1 MFDDRDN
8 LVGVLLLGVCGVV
21 AGILIYAIV
30 TGQRLRFSGP
40 GWLGP
45 ILLIVMLGLLGYG
58 FFSSGGFR
66 RFGRGSQWPIPAPDV
81 GGAGP
86 GSGMTGP
93 DRESGRRGTCEERSW
108 PLHCAA

>member
-66 RFGRGSQWPIPAPDV
+66 RFGRGSQWPDPR
-81 GGAGP
+81 
-86 GSGMTGP
+86 T
-93 DRESGRRGTCEERSW
+93 GRRWRWPWQRDDRS
-108 PLHCAA
+108 